1 MLIAPPKQTGKLTDD
16 QIQWQRFLKGN
27 VVAFEYLMTTH
38 FQALFGYGL
47 KFSPD
52 EEFVKDTIQDLF
64 LYIWE
69 KRRNLSADVPVAAYL
84 MASLRRMMNRSSV
97 KNPHLQLSFENHP
110 DLFDVKFSV
119 EKEYIKHETSRVM
132 SQRLKLTLE
141 KLPPRLKEVIYLKFY
156 QELSREQIAVIMNI
170 TPQTVSNLLQIAMK
184 KLRKH
189 WKADFFMPLP

>member
-1 MLIAPPKQTGKLTDD
+1 
-16 QIQWQRFLKGN
+16 
-27 VVAFEYLMTTH
+27 MTTH
-38 FQALFGYGL
+38 FRALFSYGL

-97 KNPHLQLSFENHP
+97 KSPFLQLSYENHP

-119 EKEYIKHETSRVM
+119 EKEYIRHETSRLM

-189 WKADFFMPLP
+189 WKAEFFISLP